1 MDDYL
6 IVQDE
11 FMWLNLNYMSGEQ
24 ITNNSV
30 ETQTMEGEL
39 HSLKNSSSKK
49 KQRVDINVLLN
60 NVRLAQKKEKME
72 STIFFGLVAA
82 VIVVTGIIVSI

>member
-1 MDDYL
+1 
-6 IVQDE
+6 
-11 FMWLNLNYMSGEQ
+11 MWLNLDYMSGEQ
-24 ITNNSV
+24 ITNDSV
-30 ETQTMEGEL
+30 ETQTLEGGL
-39 HSLKNSSSKK
+39 HSLKNSKK

-60 NVRLAQKKEKME
+60 NVRLAQQKEKRE